1 VCVGGGVFVPFLAKL
16 KKNEFLEWKP
26 KITNKLGSLRY
37 V

>member
-26 KITNKLGSLRY
+26 KLPIN
-37 V
+37 